1 MKSFSP
7 AIFLILLASSASFA
21 ATTKVT
27 LSTDTNPGTG
37 QAGVGY
43 VSVVGTGFPSGTISP
58 GAVTLTITPPTGT
71 ATTTKAAKV
80 KVISGSEESVT
91 FQIPAT
97 ISVSTPTVYTVS
109 LKGQTSTGNKFVS
122 SNTSALTIDPP
133 ASLQTV
139 APNSAN
145 AALALTV
152 TITGAYTSFVQGT
165 TVASFGPGIAV
176 GGAAEGASGPV
187 TVTSPT
193 TATAQISIDPA
204 AATGAQTVTVT
215 TGTATETLPGGFT
228 IETAVA
234 VANINMTTTNP
245 LPVGF
250 SGYQDEYDLNAVEY
264 WDPKYIPF
272 VQALKPGWMRFP
284 GGTPT
289 MAFDWQS
296 GHMNQ
301 TWINTLSADGVSS
314 TALAG
319 MSRGLQLL
327 QAKGGAFLSDFATFV
342 PTVGSPG
349 GIVDFNGFTDT
360 NANSAQLMV
369 QAAQTAGLNV
379 LEWELCN
386 EPYFYSG
393 VFANGNAYAK
403 AMFNPYYTP
412 IHTANPSDAV
422 GLFYEGEF
430 PGATVNYQAWD
441 NAMHN
446 YSPQYWQGV
455 SMHFYP
461 ITSTTISTTD
471 EEQTLNGVLAHG
483 TNDYFNSYVIPL
495 IGANTPLFITE
506 FDSDGFGTMPF
517 EAYIYD
523 AIFQAEFVARVS
535 TVPNIKTTFASQI
548 YLGNNFYQSMIR
560 AVDDFESYLIRQVT
574 INPKYSTDT
583 STNPNTQFQF
593 YWSTK
598 GLAFQILN
606 NAVNSSNAT
615 WPTTFSGGPT
625 VPILGY
631 DGNPVPAV
639 FAQGF
644 QGTNGTHYVIITN
657 KSNVSVPIGIEV
669 NGLLGPASVTASYIS
684 STSDTAE
691 NTATNQTAVQI
702 VNTTFSNPLTV
713 GPYSV
718 TSISW

>member
-1 MKSFSP
+1 MKSLRL
-7 AIFLILLASSASFA
+7 AIFLVFVASSASFA
-21 ATTKVT
+21 AATKVT
-27 LSTDTNPGTG
+27 LSTDTTPGTG

-43 VSVVGTGFPSGTISP
+43 ISVVGTGFPSGTISP
-58 GAVTLTITPPTGT
+58 GAVTLTLTPTTGT
-71 ATTTKAAKV
+71 PSTTKAVKV

-91 FQIPAT
+91 FQIPAA
-97 ISVSTPTVYTVS
+97 ITVTSPAVYAVS
-109 LKGQTSTGNKFVS
+109 LQGQTATGSKFIS
-122 SNTSALTIDPP
+122 KNTSALTIDPP

-176 GGAAEGASGPV
+176 GGAAEGSPGPV

-193 TATAQISIDPA
+193 TATAQISIDPT

-215 TGTATETLPGGFT
+215 TGTATETLPSGFT

-234 VANINMTTTNP
+234 VANINMTVTNP
-245 LPVGF
+245 MPAGF
-250 SGYQDEYDLNAVEY
+250 SGYQDEYDLNGVEY

-272 VQALKPGWMRFP
+272 VQALKPGWIRFP

-289 MAFDWQS
+289 MSFDWQS

-301 TWINTLSADGVSS
+301 TWINTLSADGVNS

-327 QAKGGAFLSDFATFV
+327 QAKGGASLSNFSTFYKA
-342 PTVGSPG
+342 VGSPG

-369 QAAQTAGLNV
+369 QAAQTDGVNV

-393 VFANGNAYAK
+393 VFANGTAYAK
-403 AMFNPYYTP
+403 DMFTPYYTP
-412 IHTANPSDAV
+412 IHATDPSATV

-441 NAMHN
+441 NAMHS
-446 YSPQYWQGV
+446 YPQQYWQGV

-461 ITSTTISTTD
+461 ITNASIDTTD

-495 IGANTPLFITE
+495 IGTNTPLFITE

-535 TVPNIKTTFASQI
+535 TVPNIKTTLASQI

-560 AVDDFESYLIRQVT
+560 AVNDFESYLIRQVT
-574 INPKYSTDT
+574 FNPKFSTDT

-625 VPILGY
+625 VPILGF

-644 QGTNGTHYVIITN
+644 QGINGTHYVIITN

-684 STSDTAE
+684 STSDTAQ